1 MALDAVIDAR
11 DRPGCLA
18 TNGAV
23 WRLVTDRVMG
33 GVSDGRLSEAEID
46 GRRAL
51 CLEGSVR
58 LENDGGFVQMAL
70 DLAPDGRPID
80 ASRFAGL
87 ALEVSGNGERYGLH
101 LRTADVARP
110 WQSYRASFEAG
121 PGWQRVAL
129 PFSAF
134 APHRIAAPFD
144 ASRLRRIGLV
154 AIGRAFEARL
164 CLARIAFLAPQRP

>member
-1 MALDAVIDAR
+1 MLRGAVIDAR
-11 DRPGCLA
+11 DRPGFLA
-18 TNGAV
+18 TNGAE

-51 CLEGSVR
+51 CLAGRVR

-70 DLAPDGRPID
+70 DLSPDGRPVD

-87 ALEVSGNGERYGLH
+87 ALEVTGNGERYGLH
-101 LRTADVARP
+101 LRTADVVRP

-121 PGWQRVAL
+121 PGWHRVAL

-134 APHRIAAPFD
+134 AAHRVTAPLD
-144 ASRLRRIGLV
+144 PSRLRRIGLV
-154 AIGRAFEARL
+154 AIGRAFDARL
-164 CLARIAFLAPQRP
+164 CVSRIAFLAGSEL